1 MLHKFLPKFVAAAK
15 ALKLGNP
22 LDETVT
28 LGPLSS
34 EAALQLILGQITE
47 GREHG
52 AKILLGGRDPA
63 ISGLFWSRQS

>member
-1 MLHKFLPKFVAAAK
+1 MLSTFLPRFTAEAK

-34 EAALQLILGQITE
+34 DAALQVILRQIKDATD
-47 GREHG
+47 HG
-52 AKILLGGRDPA
+52 AEILLGGRRF
-63 ISGLFWSRQS
+63 G